1 MTKFFI
7 KSITILGFVSFLL
20 LHQSCERSM
29 VDDTNPFEN
38 NTNNQDTVNFTIVDI
53 DPNSIAGIYQN
64 VFGPT
69 CANSGC
75 HDGTF
80 EPDFRTIESSYHSL
94 VYKTPIKNDGTLN
107 YRVDPG
113 NPSSSAIMKR
123 LKGEIVPEMPIEIEP
138 DSDWWEKS
146 DEYIQNIENWIAN
159 GALDM
164 AGNEPQKDYIVPS
177 LLGVGAMAEGV
188 WLIRENGYGPLL
200 IPDSLSTV
208 ELYFGFDPINNPQ
221 DFTINELHVGVGQFE
236 FTSYTTTELEIMGSP
251 MINYGLYGTPIEYT
265 HMVEVDLNEL
275 ELNDGQFHMRVQVQ
289 DGSNPI
295 TELPSENGFYYVKE
309 YMSFIRTN

>member
-7 KSITILGFVSFLL
+7 KSIFFLGFIAILL
-20 LHQSCERSM
+20 VPQSCERTM
-29 VDDTNPFEN
+29 DDTNPFDD
-38 NTNNQDTVNFTIVDI
+38 NTNNQDTVNFTLVDI

-94 VYKTPIKNDGTLN
+94 VYKTPIKNDGSLT

-113 NPSSSAIMKR
+113 NPNTSAIVNR
-123 LKGEIVPEMPIEIEP
+123 LNGIIQPAMPIEIEP

-146 DEYIQNIENWIAN
+146 DEYIQNIQNWIEN

-177 LLGVGAMAEGV
+177 LLGAGAMVDGL
-188 WLIRENGYGPLL
+188 WLTRDNGYGPL
-200 IPDSLSTV
+200 IVPDSVQTI
-208 ELYFGFDPINNPQ
+208 ELYFGFDPINNPEN
-221 DFTINELHVGVGQFE
+221 FNVNEFHVGIGQFE
-236 FTSYTTTELEIMGSP
+236 FTSYATDELEIMGSP
-251 MINYGLYGTPIEYT
+251 VTYYGLYGTPIQYT
-265 HMVEVDLNEL
+265 HRVEIDLDEL
-275 ELNDGQFHMRVQVQ
+275 ELTGGQYHMRVNVQ

-295 TELPSENGFYYVKE
+295 TEIPSENGFYYVKE